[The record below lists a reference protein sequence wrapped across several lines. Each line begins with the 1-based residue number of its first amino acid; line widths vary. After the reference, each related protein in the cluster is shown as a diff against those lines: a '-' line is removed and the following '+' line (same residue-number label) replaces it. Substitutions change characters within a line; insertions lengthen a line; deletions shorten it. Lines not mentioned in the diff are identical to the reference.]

1 MIPQVKCINCKNLRL
16 DGWCEKI
23 ADSPHDDLDRRC
35 DFFQTA
41 TNADRIRRMNDDEL
55 AKFLCDMVNRTEG
68 ACNEC
73 VAYEY
78 CEKGPTG
85 FLDWLKEEHNV
96 KKQNE

>member
-41 TNADRIRRMNDDEL
+41 TNADSIRRMNDDEL
-55 AKFLCDMVNRTEG
+55 AEFLCDMVTRTEG

-78 CEKGPTG
+78 CEKGHTG
-85 FLDWLKEEHNV
+85 FLDWVKEESNGQ
-96 KKQNE
+96 KTSK